1 MNKLQKLRQQAE
13 ARKQYQQSRPHVS
26 KKPMVPVRISGI
38 YHSVFCKGE
47 K

>member
-13 ARKQYQQSRPHVS
+13 ARKQYQQS
-26 KKPMVPVRISGI
+26 KPQQPKQLMVPVRISGI